1 MHGIPDGE
9 LPCILND
16 CSYILGI
23 FRSVMQLQ
31 SQIGIVVFLAVGDIF
46 VKPCGRDES
55 LCCFFT
61 SKLHFCHDQR
71 SKGGIENIQLDGQG
85 IIRRRGGEAFLET
98 GVLQRDQ
105 IASLGDHT
113 AVGFFP

>member
-71 SKGGIENIQLDGQG
+71 GEGGIKNIQLDGQG
-85 IIRRRGGEAFLET
+85 LICRRSGKAFFES
-98 GVLQRDQ
+98 GMLQRDQ
-105 IASLGDHT
+105 IASFGDY
-113 AVGFFP
+113 AAIGFFP

>member
-46 VKPCGRDES
+46 VKPMREDES
-55 LCCFFT
+55 LILYFQT
-61 SKLHFCHDQR
+61 PL
-71 SKGGIENIQLDGQG
+71 L
-85 IIRRRGGEAFLET
+85 
-98 GVLQRDQ
+98 
-105 IASLGDHT
+105 
-113 AVGFFP
+113 P